1 MMDKEKNSKN
11 EKVED
16 KLNSFIGKNKK
27 LFLGIGIALV
37 AVIIVLCVALAMVQ
51 KSTNARFDAL
61 AALEGQH
68 GDLVAMGPSA
78 DGYADA
84 EAAFTAAAEELTA
97 AGLDKYPGAKAMY
110 LLADIAYSEGDYQSA
125 ADMYAQIASAQ
136 SGTYLGP
143 LCLMNE
149 AACYENL
156 GDSDTALGLYRQ
168 VVDTY
173 GDHSAQAP
181 KAMFSIGRI
190 YDAQGQTDL
199 AQAEFETLTGLYLV
213 PSNGAMPSEYARMA
227 QAYLINYAD

>member
-84 EAAFTAAAEELTA
+84 EAAFTA
-97 AGLDKYPGAKAMY
+97 
-110 LLADIAYSEGDYQSA
+110 EGDYQSA

-213 PSNGAMPSEYARMA
+213 SSNGAMPSEYARMA

>member
-78 DGYADA
+78 DGYAEA
-84 EAAFTAAAEELTA
+84 EAAFTAAAEELAA
-97 AGLDKYPGAKAMY
+97 AGLDRYPGAKAMY
-110 LLADIAYSEGDYQSA
+110 DGELVAVLFGS
-125 ADMYAQIASAQ
+125 YAQPPHSQ
-136 SGTYLGP
+136 STRF
-143 LCLMNE
+143 
-149 AACYENL
+149 
-156 GDSDTALGLYRQ
+156 SDTQQGMRPVNRFSPFSEEYR
-168 VVDTY
+168 
-173 GDHSAQAP
+173 
-181 KAMFSIGRI
+181 
-190 YDAQGQTDL
+190 
-199 AQAEFETLTGLYLV
+199 
-213 PSNGAMPSEYARMA
+213 
-227 QAYLINYAD
+227 